1 MQMFLSFGAEPQEG
15 QLVTLPT
22 LCVYV
27 AYSCFKEFEIN
38 VNHGANLKQAAMVA
52 PYSSLTP
59 LVTAASQALAPSS
72 RPTAEPRLAQNSH
85 APKGGDRP
93 PEKP

>member
-1 MQMFLSFGAEPQEG
+1 MFLSFGAEPQEG

-38 VNHGANLKQAAMVA
+38 VNHGANLKQAAMVR
-52 PYSSLTP
+52 SLLIPHPTRHVTP
-59 LVTAASQALAPSS
+59 QIIAAAARFRISCTSQ
-72 RPTAEPRLAQNSH
+72 
-85 APKGGDRP
+85 
-93 PEKP
+93 